1 MKTLGDD
8 VYIQR
13 GETWSLDFDVTNE
26 DGDPYQMLK
35 EWTNPY
41 LAITVTAA
49 RYEQSGDFRRTYW
62 LDLMQRLVEIED
74 GTTEL
79 SPMKMFTGTEAL
91 QLSLFAINEVLATY
105 GTEAGG
111 RIVLDKNS
119 DFDVTNFLFKVDE
132 LHDGNW
138 KYKYVKDYEFGK
150 VATLYPIQWPSAD
163 HHYDRG
169 MIVVYNNTLYVTDT
183 EFDDAND
190 SHIPG
195 DPMSGTEWILCS
207 GYENTFGQYTV
218 KASNE
223 ALTVVGQLSLRPT
236 GSTVNYVYNVT
247 DSVNTNTVYPSQF
260 IISDNQLMSET
271 WEDYSFRVIKQFK
284 TRDWVEQ
291 DYLFDMKILAGQS
304 VAEYV
309 HGYLSQDPDI
319 DVPDLPWTD
328 EQLQEQINLISND
341 EIRIY
346 AQEIYDAGMPLMPDY
361 DTKAIILQPTKL
373 IVSAN
378 IQGRY

>member
-41 LAITVTAA
+41 FTITVTAA
-49 RYEQSGDFRRTYW
+49 RYEQERDFRKTYW
-62 LDLMQRLVEIED
+62 LDLAQRMVEGED
-74 GTTEL
+74 GSIQLE
-79 SPMKMFTGTEAL
+79 PMKMFTGTEAL
-91 QLSLFAINEVLATY
+91 QLSVFAINEALAVY
-105 GTEAGG
+105 GTGAGG

-138 KYKYVKDYEFGK
+138 KYKYVKDY
-150 VATLYPIQWPSAD
+150 T
-163 HHYDRG
+163 
-169 MIVVYNNTLYVTDT
+169 VTDG
-183 EFDDAND
+183 A
-190 SHIPG
+190 
-195 DPMSGTEWILCS
+195 
-207 GYENTFGQYTV
+207 
-218 KASNE
+218 
-223 ALTVVGQLSLRPT
+223 
-236 GSTVNYVYNVT
+236 VT
-247 DSVNTNTVYPSQF
+247 A
-260 IISDNQLMSET
+260 ET
-271 WEDYSFRVIKQFK
+271 WEDYSFRIIKQFK

-328 EQLQEQINLISND
+328 ELLQEQINLISND
-341 EIRIY
+341 EIRTY
-346 AQEIYDAGMPLMPDY
+346 VQEIYDAGMPLMPDY